1 MHLSDRDTILRRLI
15 TALTPG
21 GVLVVS
27 DFHCDCP
34 SIVEE
39 APDEDSARLYRRYH
53 EALHALTARAKGDIT
68 WATRAAETMRQAALV
83 DVHTYD
89 HGESWTGGSPGCLFH
104 RSNSLQLQDQLVSL
118 GYVTVEELTQV
129 RQLLADP
136 RLVIKSYLT
145 RTSVGRRATA

>member
-1 MHLSDRDTILRRLI
+1 MHLSDRD
-15 TALTPG
+15 TPG

-68 WATRAAETMRQAALV
+68 WATRAAEAMRQAALV

-89 HGESWTGGSPGCLFH
+89 QKSDHGGFERH
-104 RSNSLQLQDQLVSL
+104 
-118 GYVTVEELTQV
+118 GYE
-129 RQLLADP
+129 
-136 RLVIKSYLT
+136 
-145 RTSVGRRATA
+145 